1 MPLVDSFRIP
11 GRAEGPILAAR
22 QFQIFFGQTFTPD
35 RLANIF
41 SSVTCVLK
49 WMKDDRVGFP
59 PSFQLATIST
69 SEERRHAQQWGKWVN
84 SSRSPRT
91 NREEV
96 NRHSLPGP

>member
-35 RLANIF
+35 RLVNIF

-59 PSFQLATIST
+59 PSFQLATHKYT
-69 SEERRHAQQWGKWVN
+69 VKSEGMPSNGASG
-84 SSRSPRT
+84 
-91 NREEV
+91 
-96 NRHSLPGP
+96 

>member
-49 WMKDDRVGFP
+49 
-59 PSFQLATIST
+59 
-69 SEERRHAQQWGKWVN
+69 
-84 SSRSPRT
+84 
-91 NREEV
+91 
-96 NRHSLPGP
+96 

>member
-59 PSFQLATIST
+59 PSFQVATIST
-69 SEERRHAQQWGKWVN
+69 Q
-84 SSRSPRT
+84 
-91 NREEV
+91 
-96 NRHSLPGP
+96 